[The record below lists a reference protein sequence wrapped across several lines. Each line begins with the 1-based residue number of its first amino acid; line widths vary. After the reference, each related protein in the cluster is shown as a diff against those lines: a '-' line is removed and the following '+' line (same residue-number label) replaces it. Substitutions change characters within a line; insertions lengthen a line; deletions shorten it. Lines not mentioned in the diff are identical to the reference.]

1 MINNRTSLIK
11 ANGEKTQRFIVLQAL
26 IESPRTIVDLISI
39 YGVLS
44 PPARISELEKIGIK
58 INRRLIE
65 NDWHKDIVLY
75 SLVSIPNSVKRILD
89 RY

>member
-1 MINNRTSLIK
+1 MKNRTTLIK
-11 ANGEKTQRFIVLQAL
+11 SNGEKTQRFIVLKAL
-26 IESPRTIVDLISI
+26 IESPRTIVDLISVF
-39 YGVLS
+39 GVLS

-58 INRRLIE
+58 INRRFIE

-75 SLVSIPNSVKRILD
+75 SLVSIPASVKRILD